1 MIKLTTNDNTHAAH
15 AGDTAALPA
24 RAAKA
29 LDTALRR
36 LALSVATLCVI
47 MTAASVTL
55 AQGAQRLYVAD
66 YANSRVAVFDTNNL
80 KPTNAYQQVEATPTW
95 VQTGAMPFGVLASP
109 DGRRVY
115 TANYAS
121 DSVTVIDTPTQ
132 TPVYNAPAGDGPYQ
146 LALSPD
152 ASTLFVSDFDG
163 AAVTALNVGANTTP
177 TQKWTLQLPYSPT
190 GMAVTP
196 DGRYLFVNLYQD
208 WKTLVVDV
216 SGAMPQV
223 KREINVGPAPVAI
236 AMSKD
241 GKRVYVANEFDEH
254 IQWGASLSII
264 NSEAPESATQLQRLQ
279 LAQGA
284 SPRGQMA
291 LSSNGRWLFIAE
303 GGSASVTAV
312 DLSTN
317 QIVADTRT
325 WPGPLGAV
333 MSPDE
338 SLVYSSNEGNVIS
351 VVDTGSY
358 ANRRDILVPFAPNT
372 TPARFEC
379 MALVT
384 LPTCP

>member
-1 MIKLTTNDNTHAAH
+1 MIQHTRKTF
-15 AGDTAALPA
+15 
-24 RAAKA
+24 
-29 LDTALRR
+29 DTALRGF
-36 LALSVATLCVI
+36 TLCVALLGVI
-47 MTAASVTL
+47 TTAR

-66 YANSRVAVFDTNNL
+66 YNNSRVAVFDPKTIAPGPN
-80 KPTNAYQQVEATPTW
+80 YQEVKATPTW
-95 VQTGAMPFGVLASP
+95 VQTGAMPFGVLATP

-121 DSVTVIDTPTQ
+121 DNVTVIDTLTQ
-132 TPVYNAPAGDGPYQ
+132 TPVQTIPAGDGPYQ

-152 ASTLFVSDFDG
+152 ASTLYVSDFDG
-163 AAVTALNVGANTTP
+163 AAVTALNVGSAAP
-177 TQKWTLQLPYSPT
+177 SQKWTLQLPYSPT

-196 DGRYLFVNLYQD
+196 NGRYLFVNLYQD
-208 WKTLVVDV
+208 WKTLVVDLSYAV
-216 SGAMPQV
+216 PKV
-223 KREINVGPAPVAI
+223 VREIQVGPAPVAI

-241 GKRVYVANEFDEH
+241 GTRVYVANEFDEH

-264 NSEAPESATQLQRLQ
+264 DSTNPETATQLQRLQ

-303 GGSASVTAV
+303 GGSASVTVV

-317 QIVADTRT
+317 TIVADPRT
-325 WPGPLGAV
+325 IPGPLGAV
-333 MSPDE
+333 LSPDE
-338 SLVYSSNEGNVIS
+338 SLLYSSNEGNGIS
-351 VVDTGSY
+351 IIDTGNFT
-358 ANRRDILVPFAPNT
+358 NRRDILVPFDAANP
-372 TPARFEC
+372 PARFEC

>member
-1 MIKLTTNDNTHAAH
+1 
-15 AGDTAALPA
+15 
-24 RAAKA
+24 
-29 LDTALRR
+29 
-36 LALSVATLCVI
+36 
-47 MTAASVTL
+47 
-55 AQGAQRLYVAD
+55 
-66 YANSRVAVFDTNNL
+66 
-80 KPTNAYQQVEATPTW
+80 
-95 VQTGAMPFGVLASP
+95 MPFGVLASP

-121 DSVTVIDTPTQ
+121 DNVTAIDTMTQ
-132 TPVYNAPAGDGPYQ
+132 TPIYNVPAGDGPYQ

-152 ASTLFVSDFDG
+152 AATLYVGDFDG
-163 AAVTALNVGANTTP
+163 AAVTALSVGTAATP

-208 WKTLVVDV
+208 WKTLVVDLSPAV
-216 SGAMPQV
+216 PQV
-223 KREINVGPAPVAI
+223 VREINVGPAPVAI

-241 GKRVYVANEFDEH
+241 GTRVYVANEFDEH
-254 IQWGASLSII
+254 VQWGASLSII
-264 NSEAPESATQLQRLQ
+264 DSTHPESATQLQRLQ

-291 LSSNGRWLFIAE
+291 LSANGRWLFIAE
-303 GGSASVTAV
+303 GGTASVTAV

-333 MSPDE
+333 LSTDE

-351 VVDTGSY
+351 VVDTGNY
-358 ANRRDILVPFAPNT
+358 ANRRDILVPFQPNT

-379 MALVT
+379 MTLVT